1 VITNFLPSYFSA
13 KNPEKTMRKL
23 LIGISGRGSWL
34 SLGFG
39 ALVATAGLAATGTHL
54 LAMGTVAAPAVASAA
69 LRSATDAPEVETAF
83 SITASNPDTDKDGI
97 PDATEGTTD
106 FDGDGRNASN
116 DLDSDNDGIPDAVEA
131 NNGVLPANMAADGR
145 FPAAFLAISTNDSD
159 GDGLANQ
166 VDPDGGT
173 PLPDLDQDGDGKKNR
188 VDRDADGDGLT
199 DAREANGNTL
209 RTGVNDNGFYTT
221 FTDGDTDGIHNNV
234 DPNSGGTALPLTNT
248 DATGRPDFLDLD
260 SDDDGATDWYEAQDL
275 VTSVPSIRT
284 LSNTDSDNDGIKN
297 ENDID
302 SGTALVPV
310 NTDGADVAD
319 YIDTDSDNDGVADQ
333 IEFLDADHNGV
344 ADFTYAATDT
354 DNDGL
359 VNAFDSFAGTGTDS
373 GFDNLTGNVNGG
385 NPTGSAVD
393 AGMLSHRPNA
403 DNDYLFD
410 WRDAD
415 DDNDGILT
423 SAEDV
428 SGNYLVYSQGGVTV
442 PDYLHLKAVEA
453 DCKRGAE
460 LDWNDG
466 TFYNGTANNNAAKYL
481 VGKNITR
488 AGVKTTVTFVES
500 LPTANPNSGGF
511 SYALNPTLATDDFLL
526 LSEIG
531 VGFFQTGANT
541 TTLLTT
547 AKFAFSQPL
556 RHLAFGF
563 IDIDFA
569 SGQFK
574 DDIEIVGRRGG
585 TVVPLAAS
593 DLVINSPVRHQL
605 VTASTTGG
613 RRVVGLSDAATKLA
627 IAASNVTVSFTAP
640 VDEVTI
646 VYRNADAGAGVQRVG
661 ITNFIWCNTDFDGDN
676 VADGT
681 QSTVADDLDSDNDG
695 IPDLKETGNVN
706 IFLDTD
712 GDGLPNYMDSNS
724 PGPGVTFTDV
734 NADGIN
740 DLYDADLDGQVN
752 PLDRDSD
759 NDGITDTRE
768 AGGNDANG
776 DGIIDGFADAGGDG
790 LNDATATT
798 PLAVADFDGDGKA
811 NYLDRDS
818 DNDGITDARE
828 TGIADVNGDG
838 VADAYTATTPDIN
851 FDGIAD
857 AAVTATLPAD
867 FDGDGK
873 ANYVDRDSDN
883 DGITDTREA
892 GLTDATNNGILDG
905 ATTDADGD
913 GLYDSADPTV
923 AGGTAG
929 TAPTL
934 LNSDGTGLANYL
946 DRDADD
952 DGIVDAIEGGGA
964 DADGNGVLDGI
975 VDANA
980 DGLADTPLNPA
991 DTDGD
996 GVANYLD
1003 RDSDND
1009 GIWDLLEAQAT
1020 ASRRALA
1027 GTDADGDGIDN
1038 NFDKDFNAA
1047 YAVTTPLNFDGTDTP
1062 DYLDQNSDNDKYSDF
1077 AEGFDDD
1084 HGGYSD
1090 NDIRTR
1096 ATAFALAG
1104 GNAAFY
1110 NNALDADNDKLPNYL
1125 DDDDADG
1132 IANLLD
1138 FGSTYYHDT
1147 DGDGLVDLFD
1157 PSTFGAP
1164 SLTPN
1169 RTTGE
1174 ADFRRTTIVTALP
1187 VELAVFEAKASGANA
1202 LLSWAT
1208 ASEKNNDFFAVERS
1222 LNGADFASIGTV
1234 RGQGN
1239 STQAHDYA
1247 FTDVGIGAKAASA
1260 VYYRLRQVDLDGTAS
1275 LSPVR
1280 ALTFGAALAGRPTLY
1295 PNPTPDQ
1302 ATLNLTA
1309 WPAGTYPFT
1318 VTDMAGRVLLT
1329 GTLPGGAA
1337 QPLAVRQLPKGA
1349 YLLTVKGPNG
1359 PVSQRL
1365 LKD

>member
-1 VITNFLPSYFSA
+1 M
-13 KNPEKTMRKL
+13 KKT
-23 LIGISGRGSWL
+23 IQAVFGPASWL
-34 SLGFG
+34 ALGFG

-54 LAMGTVAAPAVASAA
+54 LAESTAAVPAVASAVHHGGA
-69 LRSATDAPEVETAF
+69 NAPEDETVF
-83 SITASNPDTDKDGI
+83 SVTAANPDTDKDGI
-97 PDATEGTTD
+97 PDATEGTVD

-145 FPAAFLAISTNDSD
+145 FPAAFLAIPANDTDSD
-159 GDGLANQ
+159 GLPNQ

-199 DAREANGNTL
+199 DAREASGNTL
-209 RTGVNDNGFYTT
+209 RAGVNDNGFYTT
-221 FTDGDTDGIHNNV
+221 FTDGDADGIHNNV

-275 VTSVPSIRT
+275 AISVPSVRT

-297 ENDID
+297 ENDTD

-319 YIDTDSDNDGVADQ
+319 YVDTDTDNDGVADR

-354 DNDGL
+354 DADGL
-359 VNAFDSFAGTGTDS
+359 VDAFDSFAGTGTDS
-373 GFDNLTGNVNGG
+373 GFNNLTGNVNGG

-393 AGMLSHRPNA
+393 SGMLSHRPNA

-410 WRDAD
+410 WRDTD

-423 SAEDV
+423 AAEDAA
-428 SGNYLVYSQGGVTV
+428 GNYLVYSQGGVTV
-442 PDYLHLKAVEA
+442 PDYLHLKAAEI

-466 TFYNGTANNNAAKYL
+466 TFYNGTYNNNAAKYL

-488 AGVKTTVTFVES
+488 AGVKTTVTFVET
-500 LPTANPNSGGF
+500 LPTGNPSSGGF
-511 SYALNPTLATDDFLL
+511 AYNTNPVLATDDFLL
-526 LSEIG
+526 VSEIG

-541 TTLLTT
+541 TSQLTT

-563 IDIDFA
+563 IDIDFNN
-569 SGQFK
+569 GQFK

-585 TVVPLAAS
+585 VVVPLAAS

-605 VTASTTGG
+605 VAAATTGG
-613 RRVVGLSDAATKLA
+613 QRVVGLSDAATKLA

-646 VYRNADAGAGVQRVG
+646 VYRNADGGAGVQRVG
-661 ITNFIWCNTDFDGDN
+661 ITNFTWCNTDFDGDN
-676 VADGT
+676 IADGT
-681 QSTVADDLDSDNDG
+681 QSTLADDLDSDNDG

-706 IFLDTD
+706 IFADAD

-724 PGPGVTFTDV
+724 PGAGVTFTDV
-734 NADGIN
+734 NGDGIN

-768 AGGNDANG
+768 AGGTDANG
-776 DGIIDGFADAGGDG
+776 DGIIDSFADANSDG

-857 AAVTATLPAD
+857 AAVTASLPAD

-883 DGITDTREA
+883 DGITDAREA
-892 GLTDATNNGILDG
+892 GLADATNNGILDG

-913 GLYDSADPTV
+913 GLYDSVDPTV

-952 DGIVDAIEGGGA
+952 DGIVDAIEGGGV
-964 DADGNGVLDGI
+964 DANGDGVLDGI

-996 GVANYLD
+996 GVANYSD

-1009 GIWDLLEAQAT
+1009 GIWDLLEAQTT
-1020 ASRRALA
+1020 AGRRALA
-1027 GTDADGDGIDN
+1027 GTDVDGDGIDN

-1062 DYLDQNSDNDKYSDF
+1062 DYLDQNSDNDKYNDF

-1084 HGGYSD
+1084 HSGYSD
-1090 NDIRTR
+1090 NDIRAR

-1104 GNAAFY
+1104 GNASFY
-1110 NNALDADNDKLPNYL
+1110 VNALDTDNDKLPNYL
-1125 DDDDADG
+1125 DDANANG
-1132 IANLLD
+1132 IADLLE
-1138 FGSTYYHDT
+1138 FGSTYFHDT
-1147 DGDGLVDLFD
+1147 DGDGLIDLFD

-1164 SLTPN
+1164 CLMPN
-1169 RTTGE
+1169 RTAGE
-1174 ADFRRTTIVTALP
+1174 ADFRRTNTVTALP

-1202 LLSWAT
+1202 LLSWTT

-1222 LNGADFASIGTV
+1222 LNGSEFAAIGQV
-1234 RGQGN
+1234 RGQSS
-1239 STQAHDYA
+1239 STQPHDYT
-1247 FTDVGIGAKAASA
+1247 FTDAGIGAKATGA
-1260 VYYRLRQVDLDGTAS
+1260 VYYRLRQMDLDGTAS

-1302 ATLNLTA
+1302 ATLDLTV
-1309 WPAGTYPFT
+1309 WPAGAYPFT

-1337 QPLAVRQLPKGA
+1337 QLLAVRQLPKGA
-1349 YLLTVKGPNG
+1349 YLLTVQSPSG